1 MNGLIIIVILRAEAN
16 SIARIARCSST
27 GREDMA
33 MPERNYAYP
42 GPINMLLGRQKLL
55 LAMLDTR
62 EQRIAGVDF
71 QNLLFLYT
79 REFERIPSY
88 DFVPCE
94 EGRFSFT
101 VRADAA
107 QLKSRGLLLSEG
119 AVWEASMPGRELA
132 RSMPVLSRST
142 AYFNEC
148 YRDLRGEAL
157 TAKVAALSGDEA
169 AARRITAP
177 GLWTIGYEGKSL
189 ERYLNQ
195 LLRAGITL
203 LCDVRR
209 NAYSRKYGFSKS
221 TLKAA
226 CECMGIRY
234 EHLPQ
239 LGVASERRRNLD
251 EERDRARLFAEYASR
266 DLPLRNECLDLIVSW
281 IREEFQRVALT
292 CFESEYGNCHR
303 HCIADKLMRDAGFEP
318 VHL

>member
-1 MNGLIIIVILRAEAN
+1 M
-16 SIARIARCSST
+16 RI
-27 GREDMA
+27 
-33 MPERNYAYP
+33 PVHN
-42 GPINMLLGRQKLL
+42 NMLLGRQKLL
-55 LAMLDTR
+55 LAMLDTQ
-62 EQRIAGVDF
+62 EDRIAGADF

-79 REFERIPSY
+79 REFEQVPSY
-88 DFVPCE
+88 DFVPCA

-101 VRADAA
+101 VRADASHLLA
-107 QLKSRGLLLSEG
+107 RGLLLGEG
-119 AVWEASMPGRELA
+119 AEWMVSAAGRELA
-132 RSMPVLSRST
+132 RSLSGLAHRT

-148 YRDLRGEAL
+148 FRDLRGAAL
-157 TAKVAALSGDEA
+157 TARVLAAGGDET
-169 AARRITAP
+169 AARAIAAP

-239 LGVASERRRNLD
+239 LGIASERRRDLAD
-251 EERDRARLFAEYASR
+251 AGDHARLFAEYVER
-266 DLPLRNECLDLIVSW
+266 DLPRRGELLDLIVRW
-281 IREEFQRVALT
+281 IREESQRVALT
-292 CFESEYGNCHR
+292 CFESEPGHCHR
-303 HCIADKLMRDAGFEP
+303 HCIADRLSQYAALVP
-318 VHL
+318 VHI

>member
-1 MNGLIIIVILRAEAN
+1 
-16 SIARIARCSST
+16 
-27 GREDMA
+27 
-33 MPERNYAYP
+33 
-42 GPINMLLGRQKLL
+42 MLLGRHKLL

-62 EQRIAGVDF
+62 EECIAGADF

-79 REFERIPSY
+79 REFEQVPSY

-107 QLKSRGLLLSEG
+107 QLLTRGLLLREG
-119 AVWEASMPGRELA
+119 AEWMVSESGRELA
-132 RSMPVLSRST
+132 RSMPGLSHRT

-148 YRDLRGEAL
+148 YGDLRGAAL
-157 TAKVAALSGDEA
+157 TAKVHAVGGDET

-195 LLRAGITL
+195 LLQAGITL

-239 LGVASERRRNLD
+239 LGIASERRRDLAGA
-251 EERDRARLFAEYASR
+251 EEHALLFEEYEKR
-266 DLPLRNECLDLIVSW
+266 DLPRRRELLELIECW
-281 IREEFQRVALT
+281 IREESQRVALT
-292 CFESEYGNCHR
+292 CFESEPGRCHR
-303 HCIADKLMRDAGFEP
+303 HCIADMLARDAGLVP